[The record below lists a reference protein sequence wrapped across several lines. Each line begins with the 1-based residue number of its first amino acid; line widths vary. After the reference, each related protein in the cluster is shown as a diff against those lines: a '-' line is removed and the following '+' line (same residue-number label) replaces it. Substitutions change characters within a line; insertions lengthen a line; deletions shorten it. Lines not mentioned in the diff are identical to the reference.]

1 MVVGASDHVGP
12 DAAQQLPRRAGLAL
26 AGPGVQ
32 EQVHEE
38 DEKRDREEEEGA
50 STTILLRGF

>member
-12 DAAQQLPRRAGLAL
+12 DTAQQLPGRVRLAL
-26 AGPGVQ
+26 AVPGVQ

-38 DEKRDREEEEGA
+38 DEKGDREEEEGA
-50 STTILLRGF
+50 CTTILL